1 MLMNFNILTLYKLFL
16 FLPVIITS
24 VYFIRFIHSF
34 YKKNNY
40 ITQYFIK
47 FCVGLICVIS
57 IQIVKIMIP
66 DSSFEFL
73 NVLTYHECLIAQTI
87 FSLIALLSIADIN
100 EFSGLLSRKIS
111 AKLSGVIIFPSF
123 IFLIN
128 IIDSI
133 ARSINF

>member
-111 AKLSGVIIFPSF
+111 PKLSGVIIFPSF